1 MPETPGTL
9 MGWRL
14 RAAIRHAWE
23 AVVRVSMTKAETGSR
38 PDGLGRR
45 VVLLAESAGLTLVL
59 GQLLDP
65 GDRLSR
71 LDSLRDLADR
81 RALEGADLVVLDL
94 PDEYRAVA
102 VRHVRRRYKGP
113 LAVLAGE
120 AEDPDTS
127 GLDDACTLLHR
138 PFSIDQLRAALATG
152 AAGGREPARAA
163 RPRPRPASAPAA
175 ALAQALMA
183 GVAAVLA
190 RIAEGRRATLG
201 RQAAGGRPDR
211 IERAQRLL
219 VAFVEGWRARRQIRV
234 AGFWILALLA
244 FGVAFAVAQRGCGPT
259 CDALGTGISPA
270 PTITAAGGRSP
281 AATSPKHAPRPT
293 RTAAVAPQG
302 TGAYQGISRSNPAI
316 TTTTWR
322 PATTTTRRPGSGG
335 GTPPRP
341 TEPPTTPTTGPPPTT
356 PTTEPP
362 TTPTTEPPTTVI
374 EPSVAP

>member
-1 MPETPGTL
+1 

-152 AAGGREPARAA
+152 AADDREPARAA

-244 FGVAFAVAQRGCGPT
+244 FGIAFAVAQRGCGPT

-322 PATTTTRRPGSGG
+322 PATTTIRRPGSGG

-362 TTPTTEPPTTVI
+362 TTVI

>member
-59 GQLLDP
+59 GQLLGP

-175 ALAQALMA
+175 LARALMA
-183 GVAAVLA
+183 GVAAVSA

-219 VAFVEGWRARRQIRV
+219 MAFVEGWRARRQIRV

-244 FGVAFAVAQRGCGPT
+244 FGIAFAVAQRGCGPT

-322 PATTTTRRPGSGG
+322 PATTTTRRSGSGG

-341 TEPPTTPTTGPPPTT
+341 TRPPTTPTTGPPPTT

>member
-59 GQLLDP
+59 GQLLGP

-152 AAGGREPARAA
+152 AADGREPARAA

-175 ALAQALMA
+175 LTRALMA
-183 GVAAVLA
+183 GVAAVSA

-244 FGVAFAVAQRGCGPT
+244 FGIAFAVAQRGCGPT

-322 PATTTTRRPGSGG
+322 PATTTTRRSGSGG

-341 TEPPTTPTTGPPPTT
+341 TRPPTTPTTGPPPTT

>member
-59 GQLLDP
+59 GQLLGP

-175 ALAQALMA
+175 LARALLA
-183 GVAAVLA
+183 GVAAVSA

-244 FGVAFAVAQRGCGPT
+244 FGIAFAVAQRGCGPT

-293 RTAAVAPQG
+293 RTAAVAPQR

-322 PATTTTRRPGSGG
+322 PATTTTRRSGSGG

-341 TEPPTTPTTGPPPTT
+341 TRPPTTPTTGPPPTT

>member
-1 MPETPGTL
+1 

-59 GQLLDP
+59 GQLLGP

-94 PDEYRAVA
+94 PDEYRAIA

-152 AAGGREPARAA
+152 AADGREPARAA

-175 ALAQALMA
+175 LTRALMA
-183 GVAAVLA
+183 GVAAVSA

-244 FGVAFAVAQRGCGPT
+244 FGIAFAVAQRGCGPT

>member
-59 GQLLDP
+59 GQLLGP

-175 ALAQALMA
+175 LARALMA
-183 GVAAVLA
+183 GVAAVSA

-322 PATTTTRRPGSGG
+322 PATTTIRRPGSGG

>member
-59 GQLLDP
+59 GQLLGP

-175 ALAQALMA
+175 LARALMA
-183 GVAAVLA
+183 GVAAVSA

>member
-1 MPETPGTL
+1 

-59 GQLLDP
+59 GQLLGP

-138 PFSIDQLRAALATG
+138 PFSIDQLRAALAMG
-152 AAGGREPARAA
+152 AADGREPARSA

-201 RQAAGGRPDR
+201 RQAAGGRPDP

-362 TTPTTEPPTTVI
+362 TTVI